1 MRIYLAEAALLPQ
14 GWAENVLIE
23 VGPSGTIAGVA
34 AEPVAAT
41 RPSESAASSSR
52 A

>member
-1 MRIYLAEAALLPQ
+1 MRAYLADLALLPQ

-23 VGPSGTIAGVA
+23 VEPSGDIAGIAIDA
-34 AEPVAAT
+34 APPA
-41 RPSESAASSSR
+41 PSAFEASCCR